1 MRVPILGIGQVG
13 KSPNVTAQS
22 RNNLYL
28 DIQPQE
34 DKSQVSLHSRPGL
47 SLFAT
52 FGDSPIRGMLPVG
65 SLLYV
70 VHRGTFWEVNNSGT
84 KTARGTIGTSSG
96 RVGLAANQGGQVM
109 LTDGAKGYIY
119 TIATTTLAEIAD
131 ADYNDTATTV
141 VYHDG
146 YFIVEKPNTA
156 QFYISGADD
165 GTAWDATD
173 FATAEKSAD
182 NLVRVFD
189 STTEI
194 LLLGENSI
202 EWWNNTG
209 AADFP
214 YERLSGGVAELGL
227 EAKWSVT
234 RFGEAGIMMLAANR
248 DQGQVK
254 VIKIEGFQYVTV
266 SNPEIDTIFNRYTT
280 SDATAFSY
288 VHEGHSFYQLNF
300 PTDEKSWIYDGFTN
314 LWSQVSYGAN
324 NERHRGEI
332 GVNYLGQSYVTDYE
346 TGNLYRQE
354 SNLYADNGVPFAAEV
369 IGRHIFDE
377 KPVQISRL
385 WADVET
391 GVGTEQGQGV
401 APMLTLAISKDG
413 GHTYGNEK
421 YCSLGAI
428 GKYSTRAI
436 FRRLGRG
443 YDWTFKLRITDP
455 VKRVF
460 IGAWVDTI

>member
-1 MRVPILGIGQVG
+1 MKVPIIGIGQVG
-13 KSPNVTAQS
+13 KSPNVTSQS

-34 DKSQVSLHSRPGL
+34 DKTQVSLHSRPGL
-47 SLFAT
+47 SLFTT

-70 VHRGTFWEVNNSGT
+70 VHRGTFWEVNNAGT
-84 KTARGTIGTSSG
+84 RTSRGTISTTSG
-96 RVGLAANQGGQVM
+96 RVAMAANQGGQVM
-109 LTDGAKGYIY
+109 ITDGTAGYTY
-119 TIATTTLAEIAD
+119 TIATTTLAAISDVQYID
-131 ADYNDTATTV
+131 AATTV

-146 YFIVEKPNTA
+146 YFIVERPNTA
-156 QFYISGADD
+156 EFWISAADD
-165 GTAWDATD
+165 GTSWDATD
-173 FATAEKSAD
+173 FATAEKSPD

-189 STTEI
+189 NTTEI
-194 LLLGENSI
+194 LLLGEDSI

-214 YERLSGGVAELGL
+214 YERLSGGVAEIGL
-227 EAKWSVT
+227 EAKWSVA
-234 RFGEAGIMMLAANR
+234 RFADSSICMLASNR
-248 DQGQVK
+248 EQGDVK
-254 VIKIEGFQYVTV
+254 VIKIEGYQYVTI
-266 SNPEIDTIFNRYTT
+266 SNSEIDSIFNGYTT

-288 VHEGHSFYQLNF
+288 NFQGHSFYQLNF
-300 PTDEKSWIYDGFTN
+300 PTDMKSWLYDGLTN
-314 LWSQVSYGAN
+314 LWSEVSYGSNGA
-324 NERHRGEI
+324 RHRAEI
-332 GVNYLGQSYVTDYE
+332 GVNFLGKSYVSDYE
-346 TGNLYRQE
+346 NGNVYEQQANLYT
-354 SNLYADNGVPFAAEV
+354 DNGVPFAAEV

-385 WADVET
+385 WVDVEM
-391 GVGTEQGQGV
+391 GVGTEQGAGV
-401 APMLTLAISKDG
+401 DPTLILAISKDG

-421 YCSLGAI
+421 EASIGAI
-428 GKYSTRAI
+428 GEYGKRCM

-460 IGAWVDTI
+460 LGAWVNTI